1 MWVGGG
7 RLIEVSLI
15 TPRGFVLRQQ
25 SRNKRDK
32 SNSYTFVSCC
42 CCCHLGV
49 VVATQTNKRERLGV
63 CFLVLN
69 KSVPQGFSNQLEKV
83 EKWRHDCCVTL
94 QSFGP
99 PTGLTLA
106 VVVVVISVPF

>member
-1 MWVGGG
+1 
-7 RLIEVSLI
+7 LL
-15 TPRGFVLRQQ
+15 
-25 SRNKRDK
+25 
-32 SNSYTFVSCC
+32 
-42 CCCHLGV
+42 
-49 VVATQTNKRERLGV
+49 
-63 CFLVLN
+63 LVLN